1 MPVETIECQIVQ
13 AQLGRYLSGEAIS
26 DEALRQLEDHIGGCP
41 ICRQEVAIRRASLQA
56 LLGTVNSAAGRP
68 EALIG
73 ALRQNQFAT
82 HAVVESPTPEAPA
95 TTPKPTPAKL
105 SRPLL
110 LGSAL
115 ALVLVAMSYLGNNPT
130 SLFGDRASEVR
141 VTPAPIESTSEIP
154 ATATPELIPTEPL
167 TLEAWTAL
175 GLDGLMPYDSADAQT
190 FADWEWLTLAEAY
203 GPEPAAEPE
212 TASTGDLEDWE
223 LFGLGLNAQP
233 ASEAAVAPEPETTTA
248 NTPAARPRP
257 RVQRPVRRAA
267 PSNTIRVYAP
277 GQ

>member
-73 ALRQNQFAT
+73 ALRENQFAT
-82 HAVVESPTPEAPA
+82 HAVVESPAPEAPA
-95 TTPKPTPAKL
+95 TTSRPTTAKL

-115 ALVLVAMSYLGNNPT
+115 ALVLIAMSYLGNNPT
-130 SLFGDRASEVR
+130 SLFGDRVSEVR
-141 VTPAPIESTSEIP
+141 VVPASVESTSEIAA
-154 ATATPELIPTEPL
+154 ATTPEPNPAEPL
-167 TLEAWTAL
+167 TFEAWAAL
-175 GLDGLMPYDSADAQT
+175 GLDSLMPYDSTDTQT
-190 FADWEWLTLAEAY
+190 FEDWEWLSLAEAY
-203 GPEPAAEPE
+203 GPESAAEPE
-212 TASTGDLEDWE
+212 TASTHDLEDWE

-233 ASEAAVAPEPETTTA
+233 TPEAAATPEPASTTA
-248 NTPAARPRP
+248 SMPTARPRP